1 MDTMRCCLG
10 AGRLLLEFGC
20 VFFCNDTYNEMKVF
34 TYIPEITLEAATS

>member
-20 VFFCNDTYNEMKVF
+20 LFCNDTYNEMKVF
-34 TYIPEITLEAATS
+34 TYIPGITLEAATS